1 MQTTGWH
8 ALKEKGLDLCADE
21 SPSRE
26 NMHFY
31 VACTVNGLWMLF
43 WLFLTLYAYSFG
55 TSHSQWA
62 EDDEDLSAISI
73 HVCMHMKKKAN
84 RSNIF
89 PRVPKYKLM
98 PFYVRKFSI
107 CSQGLMW
114 NGNCKKVVSCIFL
127 YVLKKKEF
135 HENNIFRLTCSI
147 SSVLWNR
154 LFWGYLHACVQRMQ
168 SLYKVYRWYPLKFN
182 TWINYTT
189 TQ

>member
-8 ALKEKGLDLCADE
+8 ALKEKGLDLSADE

-73 HVCMHMKKKAN
+73 HVWMHMKKRQIEATFFREYLSTN
-84 RSNIF
+84 WCPFMWENSPF
-89 PRVPKYKLM
+89 VPRALCEMETVKRWCL
-98 PFYVRKFSI
+98 
-107 CSQGLMW
+107 
-114 NGNCKKVVSCIFL
+114 SCFFFCEL
-127 YVLKKKEF
+127 EKKEKNF
-135 HENNIFRLTCSI
+135 MKIIFS
-147 SSVLWNR
+147 
-154 LFWGYLHACVQRMQ
+154 G
-168 SLYKVYRWYPLKFN
+168 
-182 TWINYTT
+182 
-189 TQ
+189 